1 MLSSEGKEAPILY
14 SGKYTS
20 TRAPCAQGD
29 ICRDIFNNTEKIVK
43 RRKEHSLYCP
53 VEETKLRNCIIYVV
67 DEYTLSQIKAKEH
80 FVLMWKLH

>member
-1 MLSSEGKEAPILY
+1 MQ

-20 TRAPCAQGD
+20 TGAPCDQGD
-29 ICRDIFNNTEKIVK
+29 MCRDIANSTEKSVE
-43 RRKEHSLYCP
+43 RQKEDSLCSP
-53 VEETKLRNCIIYVV
+53 GEETNLKNCVIYDV